1 MRLRRGVVEMRLALV
16 RLLVRWLPSPYYGWR
31 MLLAVAIAQMVSWGI
46 LYYAFSAIMLPM
58 QHTLHWDTV
67 ALTGAY
73 SLMLLSMGLA
83 AVPFGRVIDRF
94 GARWLMSVCSVAAVF
109 LLWAWSQVTSLWAF
123 YAIMIG
129 IGVSCAGVLYD
140 PAFAIV
146 AVWFRRYRGRALALL
161 TFWGA
166 LASVVFIPVTTWLST
181 QWGWRTALQGLAG
194 VLAVV
199 TIPVHT
205 LVVRHHPA
213 DVGALPDGE
222 DSIAGAHPATT
233 PADVSV
239 PAAIAVRGPYFMVMT
254 GIFAVSTFV
263 GVTLTTHALPLL
275 QAYGHSAATAS
286 WVAALFGLMSLTGRV
301 AVGPLVDRVPLWR
314 LTGVLLGLQV
324 LGLLVLAVGGQWLAG
339 AVLYIV
345 CVGIGIGTITIM
357 RAAMLADAYGHAA
370 YATIGGVQ
378 NVVFML
384 FRTVAPIG
392 ASLWIGYWHGYANLL
407 WLLMGLVVVALL
419 GVTWLRHLPHPRQ
432 PVTMAA

>member
-1 MRLRRGVVEMRLALV
+1 MRLRRVVVEMRAAVV
-16 RLLVRWLPSPYYGWR
+16 RRMTRWLPSAYYGWR
-31 MLLAVAIAQMVSWGI
+31 MLLAVAIAQMVSWGV

-83 AVPFGRVIDRF
+83 AVPFGRIIDRY
-94 GARWLMSVCSVAAVF
+94 GARWLMSICSVAAVL
-109 LLWAWSQVTSLWAF
+109 LLWAWSQVTSLWGF
-123 YAIMIG
+123 YAIMVG

-146 AVWFRRYRGRALALL
+146 AVWFRRFRGRALALL

-166 LASVVFIPVTTWLST
+166 LASVVFIPVTTWLTT
-181 QWGWRTALQGLAG
+181 QWGWRTALQWLA
-194 VLAVV
+194 VICAVV

-205 LVVRHHPA
+205 LVVRQHP
-213 DVGALPDGE
+213 DEVGALPDGE
-222 DSIAGAHPATT
+222 EPIAATPGTPSSEGSVPATT
-233 PADVSV
+233 
-239 PAAIAVRGPYFMVMT
+239 AVRGPYFMVMT
-254 GIFAVSTFV
+254 GIFALSTFV

-275 QAYGHSAATAS
+275 QAFGHSATTAS

-301 AVGPLVDRVPLWR
+301 VVGPLVDRVPLWR
-314 LTGVLLGLQV
+314 LTGGLLGVQM
-324 LGLLVLAVGGQWLAG
+324 LGLLVLAVGGQWWAG
-339 AVLYIV
+339 AVLYMV
-345 CVGIGIGTITIM
+345 CAGIGIGTMTIM

-384 FRTVAPIG
+384 FRTLAPIG

-407 WLLMGLVVVALL
+407 WLLMGLVMLALL
-419 GVTWLRHLPHPRQ
+419 GVAWLRHVRHPRQ
-432 PVTMAA
+432 PSIISV